1 MIGGSLRIGGRD
13 LFIAEACEY
22 KNSFL
27 SFLPTIAVL
36 LNIQRDHLDFFT
48 DMEDIIHS
56 FRQFALLVPPDE
68 GLVVAN
74 GEDENVA
81 RALEGS
87 GRRTIYFGL
96 GESCDVHPGQVEC
109 NQGYYSFDIY
119 CYGTFYCRATLQVP
133 GEHNMK
139 NALAAAAACY
149 ELGVPGKVF
158 AAGVGGYTG
167 VGRRFERKGTFQG
180 AVVYDDYAHHP
191 DEIEASL
198 KTAKSMG
205 YNRVICVFQPHTYT
219 RTISLLDDFAIALSH
234 ADSAV
239 LTEIYAARESNV
251 NHISSKMLVD
261 KIPGAVFAPTF
272 DDAIRFLKEQ
282 ARPGDLIF
290 TMGAG
295 DITKLYDL
303 LQE

>member
-1 MIGGSLRIGGRD
+1 M
-13 LFIAEACEY
+13 
-22 KNSFL
+22 
-27 SFLPTIAVL
+27 
-36 LNIQRDHLDFFT
+36 
-48 DMEDIIHS
+48 
-56 FRQFALLVPPDE
+56 
-68 GLVVAN
+68 
-74 GEDENVA
+74 
-81 RALEGS
+81 
-87 GRRTIYFGL
+87 
-96 GESCDVHPGQVEC
+96 
-109 NQGYYSFDIY
+109 
-119 CYGTFYCRATLQVP
+119 
-133 GEHNMK
+133 
-139 NALAAAAACY
+139 
-149 ELGVPGKVF
+149 
-158 AAGVGGYTG
+158 
-167 VGRRFERKGTFQG
+167 
-180 AVVYDDYAHHP
+180 VYDDYAHHP

-234 ADSAV
+234 ADIAV